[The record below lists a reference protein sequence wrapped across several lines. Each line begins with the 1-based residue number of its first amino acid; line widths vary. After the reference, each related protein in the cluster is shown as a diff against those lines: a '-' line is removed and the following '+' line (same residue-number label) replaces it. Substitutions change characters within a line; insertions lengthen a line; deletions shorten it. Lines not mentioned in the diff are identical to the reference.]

1 MRFNITVITISLLS
15 LSSFTTATT
24 INNTCVGHFNK
35 YRDDIRLI
43 AFYVQDTIDGLK
55 ERHDQLLSNPLLPD
69 VDNLLNIGPASMDAF
84 AQLLEMDELEFQ
96 VGVME
101 LCTNRD
107 LEMTPQRVQRDLA
120 ADIKPFMSLVRPGD
134 TAVSNGC
141 KAAATTVKV
150 AVKNCGAAAQQCANA
165 LAKIGGDATVACGK
179 TVADSP
185 KRVYELVKQLEKKG
199 ATATI
204 LKIIFGSAEKTKAT

>member
-1 MRFNITVITISLLS
+1 MRFNIPVITISLLS
-15 LSSFTTATT
+15 LSSFTAATT
-24 INNTCVGHFNK
+24 INNTCVGQFNN

-55 ERHDQLLSNPLLPD
+55 ERHDQILSNPLLPD

-101 LCTNRD
+101 LCTNHD
-107 LEMTPQRVQRDLA
+107 LKITPQRVQRDLA
-120 ADIKPFMSLVRPGD
+120 ADLKPIMGLVRPGD
-134 TAVSNGC
+134 TAVKKGC
-141 KAAATTVKV
+141 KAAATNVKA
-150 AVKNCGAAAQQCANA
+150 AVQNCGAACQQCGNGC
-165 LAKIGGDATVACGK
+165 AKIAGDVTVACGK
-179 TVADSP
+179 TVADAP

-204 LKIIFGSAEKTKAT
+204 LKLLFGSPEKTKAT